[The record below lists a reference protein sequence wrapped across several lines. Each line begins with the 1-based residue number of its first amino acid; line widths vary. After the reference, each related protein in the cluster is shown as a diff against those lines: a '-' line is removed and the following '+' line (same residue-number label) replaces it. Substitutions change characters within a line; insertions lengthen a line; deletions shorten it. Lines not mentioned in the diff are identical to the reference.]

1 MKFCGEERTGSTVGG
16 AKKIVFDSLLDMFQL
31 EIFLTANIFSL
42 QSSNVICTS
51 PGIEVY
57 VEKLKIVMTLLQFSS
72 S

>member
-1 MKFCGEERTGSTVGG
+1 MSMKFSGEERTGSTVGG

-51 PGIEVY
+51 PVY
-57 VEKLKIVMTLLQFSS
+57 VEKLKKVMTLLQFSS

>member
-1 MKFCGEERTGSTVGG
+1 MSMKFSGEERTGSTVGG

-51 PGIEVY
+51 PVC